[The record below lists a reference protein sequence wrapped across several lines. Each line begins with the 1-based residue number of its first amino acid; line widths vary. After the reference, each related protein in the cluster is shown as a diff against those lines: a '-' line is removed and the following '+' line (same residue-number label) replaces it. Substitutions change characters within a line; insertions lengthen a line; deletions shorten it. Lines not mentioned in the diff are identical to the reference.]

1 MSVPAIPPDVQRHP
15 VHAEVAQLGV
25 PLHPPL
31 DALVAEVILTLV
43 AGKPVGACVFYIS
56 SQVWTTLE
64 QWVMLLCRQDGA
76 DTHHPGV

>member
-1 MSVPAIPPDVQRHP
+1 MSVPAIPPDVQWHP

-43 AGKPVGACVFYIS
+43 AAVHVGPCVRYIGS
-56 SQVWTTLE
+56 KSRAPLDS
-64 QWVMLLCRQDGA
+64 M
-76 DTHHPGV
+76 